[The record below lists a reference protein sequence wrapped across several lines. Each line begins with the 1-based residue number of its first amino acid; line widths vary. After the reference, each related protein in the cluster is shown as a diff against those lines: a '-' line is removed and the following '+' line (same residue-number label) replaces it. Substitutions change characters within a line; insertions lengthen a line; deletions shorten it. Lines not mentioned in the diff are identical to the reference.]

1 MRPGYSFDLHAS
13 EIHVS
18 ETCGENFISSKRF
31 FAKNCMELMLTCKHS
46 VCFVMKSVTSESIN
60 SGQRNISPL
69 NTNAYSWLLQ
79 IRSLFFQ
86 IQPIVLKKYNCI
98 LLFVPL
104 FYLENQIQH
113 FLCIVS
119 KA

>member
-1 MRPGYSFDLHAS
+1 MSLEPVAHISFQVKSLL
-13 EIHVS
+13 E
-18 ETCGENFISSKRF
+18 KL
-31 FAKNCMELMLTCKHS
+31 CMELMLTCKHS
-46 VCFVMKSVTSESIN
+46 VGFVMKSITSASID

-69 NTNAYSWLLQ
+69 NTNAYSWLLH

-86 IQPIVLKKYNCI
+86 IQPIVLQQYNRS

-104 FYLENQIQH
+104 FYLENQIQR
-113 FLCIVS
+113 FLYIVL